1 MNVWEL
7 LLEQIQAQHPA
18 EWGAVVGAV
27 LYLVLAAREN
37 PWCWVWGILSCICW
51 AYAAFAL
58 YGLYIDGF
66 LQVFYIVISGLGL
79 YRWLYGGKEHKGI
92 SITTISG
99 SMHLIIVVG
108 GVLLSIAVGY
118 LFDQYTEAQAT
129 YLDALTTVFSVIITF
144 MVIGKK
150 LENWIYWLVIDSIYV
165 YLYWS
170 RGGYLIALLFIV
182 YLVIVVFGFLNWW
195 KEWKV
200 LNSRKPS

>member
-1 MNVWEL
+1 LGIIVGTGSGTASGGMGSSGRGCFVFGVGSQGES
-7 LLEQIQAQHPA
+7 
-18 EWGAVVGAV
+18 VVLGLGDFE
-27 LYLVLAAREN
+27 LYLLGLCGICA
-37 PWCWVWGILSCICW
+37 VW
-51 AYAAFAL
+51 A
-58 YGLYIDGF
+58 
-66 LQVFYIVISGLGL
+66 L
-79 YRWLYGGKEHKGI
+79 YRWIFTSVLHSYKRPWAISLVIWRKEHKGI